1 MQTFLGAKEQISICG
16 SVVDEEV
23 AFQALSQRDAWLP
36 EVQGRIREA
45 LAVVRAWMAGEELME
60 WVEPGG
66 GVVSFPRIKLDV
78 PVDVDGFYRRLTEE
92 FGTYVGPGHWF
103 EQSRRHFR
111 LGFGYPLPDELRGGL
126 AGISHALRASLT
138 M

>member
-1 MQTFLGAKEQISICG
+1 
-16 SVVDEEV
+16 
-23 AFQALSQRDAWLP
+23 
-36 EVQGRIREA
+36 
-45 LAVVRAWMAGEELME
+45 ME